1 MKVKTIPSA
10 WMRLDGR
17 RLDCGPYLSGALEAK
32 IRLEGMACRKDRLAN
47 LTVGHEGGIYN
58 GPHFSRT
65 FVDDPAYGVPFLGT
79 SSMLRADLSDLPLLR
94 KRDALSPKLAYLR
107 IEPGMTLISCSGT
120 IGRMVYVRPDMTG
133 MWASQHIMKVVP
145 NSSLVPSGYL
155 YAFLSSKYSVPLVT
169 SGTYGA
175 IIQHIEPQHIADLP
189 LPRFGDNLEM
199 RVHSLVEEAAVLRS
213 NASKLLAESVRK
225 LEQMAGLGPIDSPTN
240 STPFSCTAVPATTL
254 QERFDAFFHSPYG
267 NRVVTQ
273 LKISRLGTTTVD
285 ALAAS
290 IIEPNRFKR
299 IRVDDPEY
307 GIRFF
312 GT

>member
-1 MKVKTIPSA
+1 
-10 WMRLDGR
+10 
-17 RLDCGPYLSGALEAK
+17 
-32 IRLEGMACRKDRLAN
+32 
-47 LTVGHEGGIYN
+47 
-58 GPHFSRT
+58 
-65 FVDDPAYGVPFLGT
+65 
-79 SSMLRADLSDLPLLR
+79 MLRADLSDLPLLR

-133 MWASQHIMKVVP
+133 MWTSQHIMKVVP

-155 YAFLSSKYSVPLVT
+155 YAFLSSKYGVPLVT

-225 LEQMAGLGPIDSPTN
+225 LEQMAGLGPIESPTN